1 MPYKGKPFLIGNPLY
16 KELHYNGN
24 YFYTRGTPDKYKGKS
39 LAKGNQLYKEIPY
52 KGKSLIQGNALH
64 VETLVK

>member
-1 MPYKGKPFLIGNPLY
+1 MPYKGKPLLNGNPLY

-24 YFYTRGTPDKYKGKS
+24 IIYTRGTLDKYKRKS
-39 LAKGNQLYKEIPY
+39 LAKGNLLYKEIPY
-52 KGKSLIQGNALH
+52 NGKSLIQGNPLH

>member
-1 MPYKGKPFLIGNPLY
+1 MPYKGKPFLNGNPVY

-24 YFYTRGTPDKYKGKS
+24 YVIQGEPLINIRGNRLQRED
-39 LAKGNQLYKEIPY
+39 QLYKEIPY
-52 KGKSLIQGNALH
+52 KGKPLIQGNPLH